1 MPDPRLH
8 VDLHGRSVIVTGA
21 SAGIGVAIAETFGAC
36 GAEVVPLG
44 RDEQRVRAV
53 ADRIEAAGGIT
64 APLAVDLTTEDGPQ
78 RAVGHA
84 LHHFGKIDILVHN
97 AGTFEFNKFEETTLD
112 SLDAQWRSNV
122 RAPFALMQAALPHLA
137 PGSSVVFV
145 GSNVT
150 AVGFPQTAAYSATK
164 GGIEA
169 LARSLAIELAPRRIR
184 VNIVSPGMTRT
195 AMTARLDDPVLE
207 REALDATPTG
217 TLGQP
222 QDIANAVVFMSTEL
236 SRYVLGASLVVDG
249 GFAAC

>member
-1 MPDPRLH
+1 
-8 VDLHGRSVIVTGA
+8 
-21 SAGIGVAIAETFGAC
+21 
-36 GAEVVPLG
+36 VVSLG

-53 ADRIEAAGGIT
+53 ADRIEAAGGVA
-64 APLAVDLTTEDGPQ
+64 APLAVDLTAEDGP
-78 RAVGHA
+78 RRVVDHA
-84 LHHFGKIDILVHN
+84 LRHFGKIDILVHN
-97 AGTFEFNKFEETTLD
+97 AGTFEFNAFEKTTLD

-137 PGSSVVFV
+137 AGSSVVFV

-164 GGIEA
+164 GGVEA
-169 LARSLAIELAPRRIR
+169 LARALAIELAPRRIR
-184 VNIVSPGMTRT
+184 VNIVSPGLTRT
-195 AMTARLDDPVLE
+195 AMTARLADPALE
-207 REALDATPTG
+207 QEALDATPTG
-217 TLGQP
+217 TIGEP